1 MKKDYLK
8 ENLSDEERAELTSI
22 IWRVAKKHK
31 LKMYAQQ
38 KKTVCMN
45 EDIDLPIVDKYNFG
59 DLDLQSCIRPLVPLT
74 EVEKTNIVNK
84 LNMLMDELWL
94 FDLKRA
100 LTFNEKLVFFLLSVE
115 RYKGVDVMKL
125 LCIDKKTVYNRRK
138 SIESK
143 ISKMIGGGSDGRKL

>member
-8 ENLSDEERAELTSI
+8 EKLSDGEMAELTSI

-31 LKMYAQQ
+31 CKMYVQQ

-45 EDIDLPIVDKYNFG
+45 EDIDLPIVDKYSFEH
-59 DLDLQSCIRPLVPLT
+59 LELQNSFRPLVPLT
-74 EVEKTNIVNK
+74 EVEKTDIVNK

-115 RYKGVDVMKL
+115 QYKIIEIIKL
-125 LCIDKKTVYNRRK
+125 LSLSQKTIYNRRK
-138 SIESK
+138 SIEAK
-143 ISKMIGGGSDGRKL
+143 INKMIGGKSNERKL

>member
-8 ENLSDEERAELTSI
+8 ENLSDEEKAELTSI

-31 LKMYAQQ
+31 LKLYEQQ
-38 KKTVCMN
+38 KKTVCMI
-45 EDIDLPIVDKYNFG
+45 EDIDLPIVDKYSFD
-59 DLDLQSCIRPLVPLT
+59 DLDTQSCIRPLVPLT
-74 EVEKTNIVNK
+74 ESEKTNIVNK

-100 LTFNEKLVFFLLSVE
+100 LTFSEKLVFFLLSVE
-115 RYKGVDVMKL
+115 RYKIVEVLKL
-125 LCIDKKTVYNRRK
+125 LSLSQKTIYNRRK

-143 ISKMIGGGSDGRKL
+143 INKMIGGRSDGRKF